1 VVAAS
6 GGASQDSGSYCRPVA
21 SVNSGAQW
29 NRSHGCLQP
38 STHGEG
44 GLPVRTRRVVM
55 DDFAM
60 LGRGRLVTDRG
71 RCSLRTT
78 YPVLQVVLLVGPD
91 AGGEEGVRLQPEEL
105 RPGRADPA
113 GRWAE
118 ASPSEHR
125 GDGRCRDIDP
135 ELQELAPDPE
145 VAPSGIL
152 PSQTKDQLL
161 DRGIDGRATRPAGP
175 ASPTDREL
183 SVPPDERVSA
193 DQEALP
199 PVRREESGRRGE
211 ERPISGGEPGSHPSS
226 PEDLQLMAEHDR
238 LQIPLPEAAPN
249 QQAKQTAEEPIPQSQ
264 EHGPSLDWWRPA
276 GEWRGQSADRVSL
289 PHRLPAPQG
298 RTPAAWR
305 ARLRHRDPVHATP
318 PRAGSGAATHDHHLA
333 EVPAPAGR
341 WDGGV
346 RPASPSTPSGC
357 AGCTCCSSSSWTA
370 DGSTWPGVTANPDGA
385 WVTQQARNLL
395 LALEERGRR
404 VRFLLRDRDAKFCRG
419 FDDVFRAEGAEVLLT
434 PVRAPNA
441 NAYAERW
448 VRTVRSE
455 CLDWLLIVGRG
466 HLERVLRVY
475 VAHYNRHRPHR
486 ALELQPPDPS
496 AEITILT
503 EARPGQVHRHDLL
516 GGLLREY
523 RRAA

>member
-1 VVAAS
+1 MVAAS
-6 GGASQDSGSYCRPVA
+6 RGASQDSGSYCRPVA
-21 SVNSGAQW
+21 SVNSGARW

-78 YPVLQVVLLVGPD
+78 CPVLQVVLLVGPD

-289 PHRLPAPQG
+289 PHTLVIQVPDWSG
-298 RTPAAWR
+298 
-305 ARLRHRDPVHATP
+305 L
-318 PRAGSGAATHDHHLA
+318 AGHSGTH
-333 EVPAPAGR
+333 
-341 WDGGV
+341 
-346 RPASPSTPSGC
+346 
-357 AGCTCCSSSSWTA
+357 
-370 DGSTWPGVTANPDGA
+370 
-385 WVTQQARNLL
+385 
-395 LALEERGRR
+395 
-404 VRFLLRDRDAKFCRG
+404 
-419 FDDVFRAEGAEVLLT
+419 
-434 PVRAPNA
+434 
-441 NAYAERW
+441 
-448 VRTVRSE
+448 
-455 CLDWLLIVGRG
+455 
-466 HLERVLRVY
+466 
-475 VAHYNRHRPHR
+475 
-486 ALELQPPDPS
+486 
-496 AEITILT
+496 
-503 EARPGQVHRHDLL
+503 
-516 GGLLREY
+516 
-523 RRAA
+523 

>member
-1 VVAAS
+1 MAGPVNGLAVGPSAGVTGSDRRSPPRPPEHGRAQDRCVVAAS

-29 NRSHGCLQP
+29 NRSHRCLQP
-38 STHGEG
+38 STHEG

-78 YPVLQVVLLVGPD
+78 CPVLQVVLLVGPD
-91 AGGEEGVRLQPEEL
+91 AAGEEGVRLQPEEL

-113 GRWAE
+113 GRWAQ

-175 ASPTDREL
+175 VSPTDREL

-249 QQAKQTAEEPIPQSQ
+249 QQAKQTAEEPIPHSQ
-264 EHGPSLDWWRPA
+264 EHGPSLDCWRPA

-289 PHRLPAPQG
+289 PHRYFLGADMAPSSPGIGASINPGANHPTGSPIRSHRRSLP
-298 RTPAAWR
+298 
-305 ARLRHRDPVHATP
+305 
-318 PRAGSGAATHDHHLA
+318 S
-333 EVPAPAGR
+333 
-341 WDGGV
+341 
-346 RPASPSTPSGC
+346 SP
-357 AGCTCCSSSSWTA
+357 
-370 DGSTWPGVTANPDGA
+370 TWP
-385 WVTQQARNLL
+385 ARWT
-395 LALEERGRR
+395 R
-404 VRFLLRDRDAKFCRG
+404 
-419 FDDVFRAEGAEVLLT
+419 
-434 PVRAPNA
+434 
-441 NAYAERW
+441 
-448 VRTVRSE
+448 
-455 CLDWLLIVGRG
+455 
-466 HLERVLRVY
+466 
-475 VAHYNRHRPHR
+475 
-486 ALELQPPDPS
+486 
-496 AEITILT
+496 
-503 EARPGQVHRHDLL
+503 
-516 GGLLREY
+516 
-523 RRAA
+523 